1 MANDLIAPKMSDN
14 QALRRIVA
22 MLDAVIQRL
31 LGEYTKITGE
41 NEIALDADTVKELR
55 AQDGFA
61 LATVVT
67 NVGETRVRIYESGHT
82 VATLWPDQTWE
93 SPTSGKLRITAKSLG
108 AAGTV
113 AISTYKHP

>member
-1 MANDLIAPKMSDN
+1 MPDLIAPKMTDN

-22 MLDAVIQRL
+22 YLDAVIQRL
-31 LGEYTKITGE
+31 LGEYTQITGD
-41 NEIALDADTVKELR
+41 NEIELDADEVTELR
-55 AQDGFA
+55 AQDGYA

-67 NVGETRVRIYESGHT
+67 NVGESRVRIYESGH
-82 VATLWPDQTWE
+82 VMATLWPDQTWE

-113 AISTYKHP
+113 AISTIKHP

>member
-1 MANDLIAPKMSDN
+1 MPDLIAPKMTDN

-31 LGEYTKITGE
+31 LGEYTQITGS
-41 NEIALDADTVKELR
+41 NEIELDADDETELR
-55 AQDGFA
+55 AQDGYA

-67 NVGETRVRIYESGHT
+67 NIGETRVRIFESGHV

-93 SPTSGKLRITAKSLG
+93 SPTSGKLRITATSLG
-108 AAGTV
+108 AAGSV
-113 AISTYKHP
+113 AIATYKHP